1 MDSERIAKLEA
12 QVEGIK
18 EDVKDL
24 KVDVKEVHS
33 RITTG
38 NREIVAKLE
47 EVEGRMQQRMQANSE
62 NSKKQ
67 HEDIKLAYGADIT
80 KVSDRVSALEQ
91 WKWYVIG
98 LACAA
103 GYMLGHLDLFTKFL
117 K

>member
-1 MDSERIAKLEA
+1 MDMERIAKLEA

-24 KVDVKEVHS
+24 KADVKEVHS

-38 NREIVAKLE
+38 NREIVEKLG
-47 EVEGRMQQRMQANSE
+47 EVDERMRQASIDALR
-62 NSKKQ
+62 Q
-67 HEDIKLAYGADIT
+67 HEEIKNSYRLDVK
-80 KVSDRVSALEQ
+80 KVSDRVAALEQ

-98 LACAA
+98 IACAA
-103 GYMLGHLDLFTKFL
+103 GYMLGNMDIIAKFI

>member
-1 MDSERIAKLEA
+1 MDLERIAKLEA

-24 KVDVKEVHS
+24 KADVKEVHS

-38 NREIVAKLE
+38 NREIVTKLE
-47 EVEGRMQQRMQANSE
+47 EVENRMYE
-62 NSKKQ
+62 NSIASMRQ
-67 HEDIKLAYGADIT
+67 HEDIKLSYSVDVK

-98 LACAA
+98 IACAS
-103 GYMLGHLDLFTKFL
+103 GYLIGHLDLVSKFM